1 MLSILIDKE
10 LFGVMKDIL
19 YVCAYVPPEGSPFY
33 PYFDADN
40 GIGLLEECLWVYA
53 YFEWRLC
60 NYGWWFEQ
68 NSQQFSD

>member
-1 MLSILIDKE
+1 MNTLVPKRDVEYSNMVFLIDKE

-40 GIGLLEECLWVYA
+40 GIGLLEEY
-53 YFEWRLC
+53 
-60 NYGWWFEQ
+60 
-68 NSQQFSD
+68 